1 MSQQN
6 PKPKRAKRY
15 FPSMDLRFRA
25 LAKKWLL
32 GSHSILCADAQLSAS
47 YRELMG
53 NDIAQMSDFPY
64 NVKISGHAMGRG
76 KIRHREFKMASGE
89 ISDDQFAHFLASIIR
104 NLIDFSVNGSIHYL
118 FMDWRHLLLLLL
130 VAQQ

>member
-1 MSQQN
+1 MIADNRIPEQATWDFQ
-6 PKPKRAKRY
+6 
-15 FPSMDLRFRA
+15 A
-25 LAKKWLL
+25 LKSNFSALIEI